1 MVDYLDVYP
10 GGGLKPQVLI
20 PREDAN
26 GVWKSLEIKKCL
38 PSEIQRTD
46 FQAAFT
52 MEIHWIPWR
61 IWSCQTTC
69 RVPDGNQ
76 PAQVYRFVGQACQ
89 NWPTFMVIMVVS
101 PYLLM
106 NIPICC
112 LSIWGSSIKMA
123 LTLDDL
129 GAGFYWKPLD
139 VHLRIRDVM
148 PHQTASSL
156 FVNPDCD
163 SFCILC
169 ILSYLCMF
177 KGGCYNGSGFPAQ
190 IVFQ

>member
-1 MVDYLDVYP
+1 
-10 GGGLKPQVLI
+10 
-20 PREDAN
+20 
-26 GVWKSLEIKKCL
+26 
-38 PSEIQRTD
+38 
-46 FQAAFT
+46 
-52 MEIHWIPWR
+52 
-61 IWSCQTTC
+61 
-69 RVPDGNQ
+69 
-76 PAQVYRFVGQACQ
+76 
-89 NWPTFMVIMVVS
+89 
-101 PYLLM
+101 
-106 NIPICC
+106 
-112 LSIWGSSIKMA
+112 MA

-177 KGGCYNGSGFPAQ
+177 KGGYYNGSGFPAQ